1 MKISVVS
8 GGLGR
13 PSTTRL
19 VADEAVRSLRRE
31 LAARG
36 ESAEVTVIELRDL
49 ARDIADRLVTG
60 FGSPALTAAISSV
73 AQADLVVAVTPVFS
87 ASYSGLFKSFFD
99 VLEPNLLSG
108 KVALI
113 AATGGSA
120 RHSLVLDHALRP
132 LMSYLGMTVVPTGV
146 FAATA
151 DFGGSDTAVRVRVER
166 AAREAVAL
174 AGGSPLSAKALP
186 DNDFVPFGELLGR

>member
-1 MKISVVS
+1 MRISVIS

-19 VADEAVRSLRRE
+19 LADEAVRALRRE

-36 ESAEVTVIELRDL
+36 ESAQVTVVELRDL
-49 ARDIADRLVTG
+49 ARDIADHLVTG
-60 FGSPALTAAISSV
+60 FGSPALSAAIAGV
-73 AQADLVVAVTPVFS
+73 AEADVVVAVTPVFS

-132 LMSYLGMTVVPTGV
+132 LMSYLGMTVTPTGV

-151 DFGGSDTAVRVRVER
+151 DFGGSDTSVRARLER
-166 AAREAVAL
+166 AAREAIAL
-174 AGGSPLSAKALP
+174 AGGAAIGPKPLS
-186 DNDFVPFGELLGR
+186 DNDFVPFAELLGR